1 MNVMTGTSL
10 QQHRRGAGWTQA
22 RLADRL
28 GVTQAYLSLME
39 RGRRRVPDRLAQ
51 AATRLLRL
59 PATTLPLPAYAAF
72 DTAVAE
78 SWVEQ
83 SLSRLGYPGF
93 AHRRHPG
100 VTRNPVEVLLRALAF
115 DDLDPRLAEALP
127 WLLLRFED
135 LVFETLATRAKIRD
149 LQNRLGFTVALA
161 RQVSEKNPAYR
172 HRAKELRH
180 LEAYLEP
187 SRLAREDTYGRRET
201 SGRMRVWLRE
211 NRSDAASH
219 WNLLTDLRMEH
230 LPYADQDPGA
240 LAELHS

>member
-1 MNVMTGTSL
+1 MILSNSSARSRGSAVLHNITLSVILMNVMTGTSL

-135 LVFETLATRAKIRD
+135 LVFRD
-149 LQNRLGFTVALA
+149 PRNPGKDQGSPEPPRLHCCAGSTGLGEESRVPTPGQGA
-161 RQVSEKNPAYR
+161 
-172 HRAKELRH
+172 
-180 LEAYLEP
+180 P
-187 SRLAREDTYGRRET
+187 S
-201 SGRMRVWLRE
+201 
-211 NRSDAASH
+211 
-219 WNLLTDLRMEH
+219 
-230 LPYADQDPGA
+230 P
-240 LAELHS
+240 